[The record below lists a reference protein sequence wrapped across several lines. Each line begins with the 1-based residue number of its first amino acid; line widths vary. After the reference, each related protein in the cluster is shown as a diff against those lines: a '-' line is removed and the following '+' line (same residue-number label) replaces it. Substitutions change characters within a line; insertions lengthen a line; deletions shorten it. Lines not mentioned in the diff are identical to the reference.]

1 MLEAHQESQI
11 RKFLKVEDLQ
21 LSTRSLK
28 MISEYKEFNK
38 LGEIERVRMIR
49 Q

>member
-21 LSTRSLK
+21 FSTRSLK

-38 LGEIERVRMIR
+38 LGEIEEIQIIR
-49 Q
+49 W